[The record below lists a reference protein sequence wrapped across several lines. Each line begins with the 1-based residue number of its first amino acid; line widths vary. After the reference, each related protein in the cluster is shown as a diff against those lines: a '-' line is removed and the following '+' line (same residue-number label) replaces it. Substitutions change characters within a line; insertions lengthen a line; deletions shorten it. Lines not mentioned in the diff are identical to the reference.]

1 MDIQRLFEL
10 ICEFV
15 STKSHDNQPTRER
28 ERERG
33 KEKAGKQISSHSY
46 TIKAPQRP
54 VIG

>member
-15 STKSHDNQPTRER
+15 STKPHDNQPTR

-46 TIKAPQRP
+46 TIKAAQTP

>member
-28 ERERG
+28 ARERKG
-33 KEKAGKQISSHSY
+33 KGGKADKL
-46 TIKAPQRP
+46 PQLYY
-54 VIG
+54 